1 MPKRGQSMIHYS
13 PSSENKET
21 CNMDAMGWLA
31 WIIVGAIAGW
41 LASIVMRTNAQQGLL
56 LDIVV
61 GIIGALIG
69 GVLFNALGVS
79 GVTGFNVW
87 SLFVAFV
94 GAVILLGL
102 LRLFTG
108 GRATTL

>member
-1 MPKRGQSMIHYS
+1 
-13 PSSENKET
+13 
-21 CNMDAMGWLA
+21 MDAMGWLA
-31 WIIVGAIAGW
+31 WLIIGGIAGW
-41 LASIVMRTNAQQGLL
+41 LATMVMGTHYQQGLL

-69 GVLFNALGVS
+69 GVLFGVIGAP

-87 SLFVAFV
+87 SLFVAFI
-94 GAVILLGL
+94 GAIVLLGL

-108 GRATTL
+108 RNRTP